1 MSNYE
6 DGAKA
11 EFAVA
16 EMLMGDGWRI
26 AYAPNLDGVGSTK
39 GAPLVRGDDDRDI
52 MPDIY
57 AMGHGRTAWVEVKLK
72 KSGAEYI
79 HKNDQYE
86 HFIDA
91 PNWKDYNEV
100 KDASG
105 CEVWLFIIEAPEQTV
120 QRQLVEDVSVVGW
133 WSEINVEQ
141 CDGAK
146 YGGPGVFVPQS
157 DFIPAD
163 IPPSLAG
170 EISEQR
176 QLRGTVD
183 TGCDMLPDMNADDS
197 DSPDAEQHG
206 LGDFATDGGKTDAGT
221 DGGER

>member
-16 EMLMGDGWRI
+16 EMLKSDGWRI
-26 AYAPNLDGVGSTK
+26 AYASSLDGVDGGS

-57 AMGHGRTAWVEVKLK
+57 AMGNGRTAWVEVKLK

-79 HKNDQYE
+79 HKNEQYE

-91 PNWKDYNEV
+91 PNWRDYNEV

-105 CEVWLFIIEAPEQTV
+105 SEVWLFVVEAPDQTV
-120 QRQLVEDVSVVGW
+120 QRQLVEDISVVGW
-133 WSEINVEQ
+133 WSESNVEQ
-141 CDGAK
+141 CEGKK
-146 YGGPGVFVPQS
+146 YGGRGVFVPQS
-157 DFIPAD
+157 DFMPID
-163 IPPSLAG
+163 LPPSLAG
-170 EISEQR
+170 QISEQR
-176 QLRGTVD
+176 QLEGTVD
-183 TGCDMLPDMNADDS
+183 PRGEVLPDMYGDDS
-197 DSPDAEQHG
+197 DSFDAGQHG
-206 LGDFATDGGKTDAGT
+206 LSDFATDGGEDDDDTEGD
-221 DGGER
+221 DE